1 MEFILPKYR
10 MSLIKKVSDA
20 ISTEY
25 SSSKEVIFYFENWH
39 EYNLDAFGN
48 LTWEN
53 FSMKRGVSGILD
65 VIATLHGMDNELLLK
80 VAIDIGV
87 DTPDF
92 IPSIPIF
99 RNEIKLTSETALA
112 TFERAIKQIE
122 THPDIAIGLAN
133 SALESIIKEILK
145 DKRLNVKSKS
155 GDTLYKLT
163 EHILKALKTFPGANV
178 TSEIQQIGNALMSAS
193 QGIENLRSDKTQF
206 HGKTDEDHL
215 IEDSI
220 YAYFIINSVTSIGLF
235 LNRYYKFLHPKPISE
250 VSDED
255 DLPF

>member
-1 MEFILPKYR
+1 MEFISPKYR
-10 MSLIKKVSDA
+10 MKLVKQVADA
-20 ISTEY
+20 IWAEY
-25 SSSKEVIFYFENWH
+25 SSYKDVELYIQNWH
-39 EYNLDAFGN
+39 FLEVDQWGN
-48 LTWEN
+48 IQWEN
-53 FSMKRGVSGILD
+53 FSVKFKDTGGIDLSS
-65 VIATLHGMDNELLLK
+65 TLHGMDNELLLK

-99 RNEIKLTSETALA
+99 RNEIKLSSETALA

-122 THPDIAIGLAN
+122 THPDLAIGLAN

-145 DKRLNVKSKS
+145 DKRLNVKSKRS
-155 GDTLYKLT
+155 DTLYKLT

-178 TSEIQQIGNALMSAS
+178 TSEIQQIGAALMSAS

-206 HGKTDEDHL
+206 HGKTDDDHL

-220 YAYFIINSVTSIGLF
+220 YAFFIVNSVTTIGLF
-235 LNRYYKFLHPKPISE
+235 LSRYYKYLHPKPIQE
-250 VSDED
+250 VTDDDE
-255 DLPF
+255 LPF